1 MSKKE
6 QQQAGPKVMDM
17 PRKCKGEACSKKDS
31 RFGFCDEHYM
41 WYKEGLIN
49 KHGQKVLDFDKK
61 MQALERRKV
70 KSA

>member
-6 QQQAGPKVMDM
+6 HQGGPKVVDM
-17 PRKCKGEACSKKDS
+17 PRKCKAEACAKKDS
-31 RFGFCDEHYM
+31 RFGFCEDHYG

-49 KHGQKVLDFDKK
+49 TQGMKVLDFDKK
-61 MQALERRKV
+61 MQAIQRRKA